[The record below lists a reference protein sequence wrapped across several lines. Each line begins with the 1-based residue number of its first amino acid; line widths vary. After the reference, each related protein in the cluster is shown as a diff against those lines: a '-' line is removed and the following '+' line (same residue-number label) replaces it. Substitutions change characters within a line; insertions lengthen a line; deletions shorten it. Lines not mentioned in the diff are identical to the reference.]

1 MNLEVINNHK
11 HSLKLYG
18 LENKLN
24 FLIKL
29 YEKEKIP
36 KVLMLTGLKGIGK
49 STLVNHFMH
58 YIYDK
63 ENYDLIKNTIN
74 DKSNFHKQFC
84 ESIFP
89 NIIYLAGDDFKN
101 IKIDDIRNLKSQIL
115 KSIISNKE
123 RYVILDDVELFNV
136 NSLNALLKIIEEP
149 SQNNFFILINNKSK
163 SVIETIHSRSLEF
176 KINLTNKMRIDITKS
191 LIENFNL
198 DPSIN
203 YEQINLTPGNFLI
216 FNDLI
221 NKNKLD
227 INGNFFSNFEMILNL
242 YKKTKYIHL
251 INFILFLTDYYFYC
265 LKTKQNHNIE
275 KIIENKSFV
284 IDNINKFF
292 IHNLNQNSLINAI
305 NNKLSNE

>member
-227 INGNFFSNFEMILNL
+227 INGNFFSNF
-242 YKKTKYIHL
+242 
-251 INFILFLTDYYFYC
+251 
-265 LKTKQNHNIE
+265 
-275 KIIENKSFV
+275 
-284 IDNINKFF
+284 
-292 IHNLNQNSLINAI
+292 
-305 NNKLSNE
+305 